1 VFLGSECQTD
11 SLSLVAFSPVLECDS
26 CTNSL
31 VSNTSSSEPEDS
43 LGAESSL
50 CSACSPSLVCV
61 FNASGCVTSAV
72 SISNNSP
79 SVASTLSG
87 LLAES
92 GEPDLVSSAD
102 SSVSCTDSESLND
115 GSAFLLADDS
125 VDALSSTFQYWDT
138 LCNTFLWSEPEL
150 SF

>member
-1 VFLGSECQTD
+1 MF
-11 SLSLVAFSPVLECDS
+11 
-26 CTNSL
+26 
-31 VSNTSSSEPEDS
+31 NT
-43 LGAESSL
+43 
-50 CSACSPSLVCV
+50 
-61 FNASGCVTSAV
+61 SGCVSSAE

-79 SVASTLSG
+79 SVASSLSG

-102 SSVSCTDSESLND
+102 SSVFSADSESLYD
-115 GSAFLLADDS
+115 GSAFSLADDG

-150 SF
+150 SLSNFSSLSLDGRSSEYEADESQQYDY